1 MSEICRAGQ
10 QAGEWVRAE
19 VPVLSPNSTNQ
30 QTRNEDSSERNHSL
44 WKTSIF
50 ALNAFDWMGLNHS
63 MEKNLFYSKSTV
75 LNANHIKKMPS
86 H

>member
-1 MSEICRAGQ
+1 MKTV
-10 QAGEWVRAE
+10 VRE
-19 VPVLSPNSTNQ
+19 TILFGKPQ
-30 QTRNEDSSERNHSL
+30 SL
-44 WKTSIF
+44 LLT
-50 ALNAFDWMGLNHS
+50 LLTDWMGLNHS